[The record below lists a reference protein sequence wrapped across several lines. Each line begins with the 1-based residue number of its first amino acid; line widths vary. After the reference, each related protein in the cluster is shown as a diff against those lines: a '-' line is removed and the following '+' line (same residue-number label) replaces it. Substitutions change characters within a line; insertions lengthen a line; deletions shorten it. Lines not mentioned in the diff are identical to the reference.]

1 MHVSDYKGI
10 FPPIHLVF
18 LDLDIDQPHLDFKM
32 LDENNNVVIL
42 WTFYLQLLN
51 KQRVYTT
58 MKRKFIQI

>member
-32 LDENNNVVIL
+32 LDENNNAVIL